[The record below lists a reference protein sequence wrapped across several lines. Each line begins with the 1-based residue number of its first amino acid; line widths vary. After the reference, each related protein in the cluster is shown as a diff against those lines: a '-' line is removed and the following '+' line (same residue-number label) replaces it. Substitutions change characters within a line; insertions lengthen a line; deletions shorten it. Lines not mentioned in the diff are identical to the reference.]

1 MGKYILKRLL
11 LMIPILLGI
20 SLIVLILIDITPGDP
35 ARIVAG
41 ATATPEQYA
50 KVREDLQL
58 DRPFLARYFSFIG
71 GVLHGDFGT
80 SFITKT
86 EVWSDM
92 AIRFPYTLVLAFAST
107 LLSVIIGIPLGLLAA
122 VNQNTW
128 KDYLAILFS
137 LLCSAMPAFWLAL
150 MLVQWFA
157 VDVRWF
163 PVSGIETWKGW
174 VLPIISLA
182 LGYAAST
189 ARLMRSTTL
198 EVIRQDYVV
207 TARAKGLSEG
217 KVLSRHVLKNSLIPV
232 IVSVGSMF
240 GMSLGGSL
248 ITETIFSIPGL
259 GQYTLVG
266 LTNRDYPII
275 QGSVLFL
282 STLFS
287 IVILLID
294 IIFAFVDPRIR
305 SQYMSKKVK
314 KSKDDEKKEKPEITE
329 GGVA

>member
-1 MGKYILKRLL
+1 MGRYILKRLL

-20 SLIVLILIDITPGDP
+20 SLIVQLLIDITPGDP

-41 ATATPEQYA
+41 ATATEEQYQ
-50 KVREDLQL
+50 KVRQDLRL
-58 DRPFLARYFSFIG
+58 DDPFVIRYVRFVVNAVRG
-71 GVLHGDFGT
+71 NFGT

-86 EVWSDM
+86 DVWKDM
-92 AIRFPYTLVLAFAST
+92 ATRFPYTLILAFMST
-107 LLSVIIGIPLGLLAA
+107 LLSVIIGIPLGMMAA

-137 LLCSAMPAFWLAL
+137 LLCSSMPAFWLAL
-150 MLVQWFA
+150 LLVQWFA
-157 VDVRWF
+157 VDIRIF
-163 PVSGIETWKGW
+163 PVSGIAGFSGW
-174 VLPIISLA
+174 VLPILSLA
-182 LGYAAST
+182 LGYSAST

-207 TARAKGLSEG
+207 TARAKGLGEG
-217 KVLSRHVLKNSLIPV
+217 KVLGKHVLKNSLIPV

-248 ITETIFSIPGL
+248 ITETIYSIPGL
-259 GQYTLVG
+259 GYYTLVG
-266 LTNRDYPII
+266 LTNRDYPVI

-287 IVILLID
+287 IVILAID
-294 IIFAFVDPRIR
+294 VIFAFV
-305 SQYMSKKVK
+305 
-314 KSKDDEKKEKPEITE
+314 
-329 GGVA
+329 

>member
-1 MGKYILKRLL
+1 MGRYILKRLL

-20 SLIVLILIDITPGDP
+20 CLIVLILIDVTPGDP

-58 DRPFLARYFSFIG
+58 DRTFIERYFSFLG
-71 GVLHGDFGT
+71 GVLKGSFGT

-86 EVWSDM
+86 DVWRDM
-92 AIRFPYTLVLAFAST
+92 AIRFPYTLRLAFSSVI
-107 LLSVIIGIPLGLLAA
+107 LSVIIGVPLGMMAA

-150 MLVQWFA
+150 LLVQWFA
-157 VDVRWF
+157 VNLRWV
-163 PVSGIETWKGW
+163 PVSGISPWTAWI
-174 VLPIISLA
+174 LPILSLA
-182 LGYAAST
+182 LGYAAGT

-198 EVIRQDYVV
+198 EVIRQDYIV
-207 TARAKGLSEG
+207 TARAKGLG
-217 KVLSRHVLKNSLIPV
+217 QRKVLFRHVLKNSLIPI

-259 GQYTLVG
+259 GQYTLTG
-266 LTNRDYPII
+266 LTNRDYPVI

-282 STLFS
+282 STMFS

-294 IIFAFVDPRIR
+294 IVFAFVDPRIR
-305 SQYMSKKVK
+305 SQYMRAKKTK
-314 KSKDDEKKEKPEITE
+314 KTNDEKKEKVPE
-329 GGVA
+329 GGAA

>member
-1 MGKYILKRLL
+1 MGRYILKRLL

-20 SLIVLILIDITPGDP
+20 CLIVLILIDVTPGDP

-58 DRPFLARYFSFIG
+58 DRSFIERYFSFLG
-71 GVLHGDFGT
+71 GVLHGSFGT

-86 EVWSDM
+86 DVWHDM
-92 AIRFPYTLVLAFAST
+92 AIRFPYTLILAFSSVI
-107 LLSVIIGIPLGLLAA
+107 LSVIIGIPLGMMAA

-150 MLVQWFA
+150 LLVQWFG
-157 VDVRWF
+157 VNLRWV
-163 PVSGIETWKGW
+163 PVSGISPWTAWI
-174 VLPIISLA
+174 LPILSLA
-182 LGYAAST
+182 LGYSAGT

-198 EVIRQDYVV
+198 EVIRQDYIV
-207 TARAKGLSEG
+207 TARAKGLG
-217 KVLSRHVLKNSLIPV
+217 QRKVLSRHVLKNSLIPV

-248 ITETIFSIPGL
+248 ITETIYSIPGL

-266 LTNRDYPII
+266 LTNRDYPVI

-305 SQYMSKKVK
+305 SQYMRAKKVK
-314 KSKDDEKKEKPEITE
+314 KTDDGEEKKAPE

>member
-1 MGKYILKRLL
+1 MGRYILKRLL

-20 SLIVLILIDITPGDP
+20 CLIVLILIDVTPGDP

-58 DRPFLARYFSFIG
+58 DRTFVERYFSFLG
-71 GVLHGDFGT
+71 GVLHGSFGT

-86 EVWSDM
+86 DVWHDM
-92 AIRFPYTLVLAFAST
+92 AIRFPYTLILAFSSVI
-107 LLSVIIGIPLGLLAA
+107 LSVIIGIPLGMMAA

-150 MLVQWFA
+150 LLVQWFG
-157 VDVRWF
+157 VNLRWV
-163 PVSGIETWKGW
+163 PVSGISPWTAWI
-174 VLPIISLA
+174 LPILSLA
-182 LGYAAST
+182 LGYAAGT

-198 EVIRQDYVV
+198 EVIRQDYIV
-207 TARAKGLSEG
+207 TARAKGLG
-217 KVLSRHVLKNSLIPV
+217 QRKVLSRHVLKNSLIPV

-248 ITETIFSIPGL
+248 ITETIYSIPGL

-266 LTNRDYPII
+266 LTNRDYPVI

-305 SQYMSKKVK
+305 SQYMRAKKAK
-314 KSKDDEKKEKPEITE
+314 KTDDGEEKKAPE

>member
-1 MGKYILKRLL
+1 MGRYILKRLL

-20 SLIVLILIDITPGDP
+20 SLIVQLLIDITPGDP

-41 ATATPEQYA
+41 ATATEEQYQ
-50 KVREDLQL
+50 KVRQDLRL
-58 DRPFLARYFSFIG
+58 DDPFVIRYVRFVVNAVRG
-71 GVLHGDFGT
+71 NFGT

-86 EVWSDM
+86 DVWKDM
-92 AIRFPYTLVLAFAST
+92 ATRFPYTLILAFMST
-107 LLSVIIGIPLGLLAA
+107 LLSVIIGIPLGMMAA

-137 LLCSAMPAFWLAL
+137 LLCSSMPAFWLAL
-150 MLVQWFA
+150 LLVQWFA
-157 VDVRWF
+157 VDIRIF
-163 PVSGIETWKGW
+163 PVSGIAGFSGW
-174 VLPIISLA
+174 VLPILSLA
-182 LGYAAST
+182 LGYSAST

-207 TARAKGLSEG
+207 TARAKGLGEG
-217 KVLSRHVLKNSLIPV
+217 KVLGKHVLKNSLIPV

-248 ITETIFSIPGL
+248 ITETIYSIPGL
-259 GQYTLVG
+259 GYYTLVG
-266 LTNRDYPII
+266 LTNRDYPVI

-287 IVILLID
+287 IVILAID
-294 IIFAFVDPRIR
+294 VIFAFVDPRIR
-305 SQYMSKKVK
+305 SQYMRKKAKKQVK
-314 KSKDDEKKEKPEITE
+314 KDQGAAASK
-329 GGVA
+329 GGAV